1 MKGRVG
7 IAFAAMVV
15 LLPRLA
21 CAADPVAVLTEIQV
35 RRGQVH
41 VRSVGDGDWSAPKPL
56 QSLRPGD
63 QVRVVGDG
71 RAVLVFTGG
80 RGTEIVTQGNSPYSV
95 AAQSEV
101 GATDRVK
108 AVIGGVT
115 NFLLGQ
121 QKERTFQSLSVRSVR
136 SQPPAILGPR
146 DTRVLPGNVVFE
158 WAGSDRLRYNVRL
171 VGAQGVIWKRDDVER
186 KPLTYPASAPTLA
199 PGGRYVWELETKE
212 HGVQAAQFE
221 VASVTDAAAVTDSL
235 AVLTPANAKG
245 YTPATLSL
253 MRAGLLFQQRFYADA
268 RRELETGIVASP
280 EEPTLYLLLG
290 HVYDRIGLKQQAANA
305 FDEAEALSTR

>member
-1 MKGRVG
+1 MRGPMGVAR
-7 IAFAAMVV
+7 AAIVV
-15 LLPRLA
+15 LLVAPA
-21 CAADPVAVLTEIQV
+21 WAADPVAVLTEIQV

-41 VRSVGDGDWSAPKPL
+41 VRAVGDSQWSAPKPL

-80 RGTEIVTQGNSPYSV
+80 RGTEIVTQSNSPYSV
-95 AAQSEV
+95 SALAES

-108 AVIGGVT
+108 SVIGGVT

-121 QKERTFQSLSVRSVR
+121 QRERTFQSLSVRSVR
-136 SQPPAILGPR
+136 PQPPAILGPR
-146 DTRVLPGNVVFE
+146 ETRVLPGNVVFE
-158 WAGSDRLRYNVRL
+158 WAGSDRLRYQVRV
-171 VGAQGVIWKRDDVER
+171 VGAQGVIWQMDDVER
-186 KPLTYPASAPTLA
+186 KALVYPSSAPALA

-221 VASVTDAAAVTDSL
+221 VASATDAAAVTDSL
-235 AVLTPANAKG
+235 AVLTPANARG

-268 RRELETGIVASP
+268 RRELEAGIATSP
-280 EEPTLYLLLG
+280 EEPTLHLLLG

-305 FDEAEALSTR
+305 FDEAEALSAR

>member
-1 MKGRVG
+1 VG
-7 IAFAAMVV
+7 LALAVIVV
-15 LLPRLA
+15 LLPGLA
-21 CAADPVAVLTEIQV
+21 WAADPVAVLTEIQV

-41 VRSVGDGDWSAPKPL
+41 VRAVGETEWSAPKPL

-80 RGTEIVTQGNSPYSV
+80 RGTEIVTQSSSPFTVS
-95 AAQSEV
+95 AQSDA

-115 NFLLGQ
+115 NFLLGTQ
-121 QKERTFQSLSVRSVR
+121 RERTFQSLSVRSVR
-136 SQPPAILGPR
+136 PQPPAILAPR
-146 DTRVLPGNVVFE
+146 DTLVLPGSVVFE
-158 WAGSDRLRYNVRL
+158 WAGSDRLRYKVRV
-171 VGAQGVIWKRDDVER
+171 VGAPGVIWQAEDVDR
-186 KPLTYPASAPTLA
+186 KPLAYPATAPALV
-199 PGGRYVWELETKE
+199 PGSRYVWELETKE

-221 VASVTDAAAVTDSL
+221 VASAADASAIRDSL
-235 AVLTPANAKG
+235 AVLTPATAKG
-245 YTPATLSL
+245 YTPATISL

-268 RRELETGIVASP
+268 RRELEAGIATSP
-280 EEPTLYLLLG
+280 DEPTLHLLLG
-290 HVYDRIGLKQQAANA
+290 HVYDRTGLKQQAAQE

>member
-1 MKGRVG
+1 MRVRV
-7 IAFAAMVV
+7 AMAVV
-15 LLPRLA
+15 TMLVLA
-21 CAADPVAVLTEIQV
+21 PGLARGADPVAVLTEIQV

-41 VRSVGDGDWSAPKPL
+41 VKAVGDTDWSAPKPL

-80 RGTEIVTQGNSPYSV
+80 RGTEIVTSTNSPYAV
-95 AAQSEV
+95 KAQPE
-101 GATDRVK
+101 GGTADRAK

-121 QKERTFQSLSVRSVR
+121 QRERTFQSLSVRSVR
-136 SQPPAILGPR
+136 SQPPSIIGPR

-158 WAGSDRLRYNVRL
+158 WLGSDRLRYTVRL
-171 VGAQGVIWKRDDVER
+171 VGSQGVVWQQSDLEGKTVA
-186 KPLTYPASAPTLA
+186 YPASAPALT
-199 PGGRYVWELETKE
+199 PGTRYMWELETKE
-212 HGVQAAQFE
+212 HGIQAAQFE
-221 VASVTDAAAVTDSL
+221 VAPAADASNVKDAL
-235 AVLTPANAKG
+235 AVLRTAKG

-253 MRAGLLFQQRFYADA
+253 MRGGLLVQNGFYADA
-268 RRELETGIVASP
+268 RREIETGIKTSP

-290 HVYDRIGLKQQAANA
+290 HVYDRIGLKQQAAQA

>member
-1 MKGRVG
+1 MTGRVRL
-7 IAFAAMVV
+7 ALAAMVV
-15 LLPRLA
+15 LLPGLA
-21 CAADPVAVLTEIQV
+21 WAADPVAVLTEIQV

-41 VRSVGDGDWSAPKPL
+41 VRAVGETEWSAPKPL

-80 RGTEIVTQGNSPYSV
+80 RGTEIVTQSSSPYTIS
-95 AAQSEV
+95 AQSDG

-108 AVIGGVT
+108 SVIGGVT
-115 NFLLGQ
+115 NFLLGTQ
-121 QKERTFQSLSVRSVR
+121 RERTFQSLSVRSVR

-146 DTRVLPGNVVFE
+146 ETRVLPGNVVFE
-158 WAGSDRLRYNVRL
+158 WAGSDRLRYKVRL
-171 VGAQGVIWKRDDVER
+171 VGGQGVVWQLDDIER
-186 KPLTYPASAPTLA
+186 KPITYPSTAPTLA
-199 PGGRYVWELETKE
+199 PGGRYVWELETRE

-221 VASVTDAAAVTDSL
+221 VASLTDAAAVRDSL
-235 AVLTPANAKG
+235 ALLTPANAKG

-268 RRELETGIVASP
+268 RRELEAGIATSP
-280 EEPTLYLLLG
+280 EEPTLHLLLG

>member
-1 MKGRVG
+1 MG

-80 RGTEIVTQGNSPYSV
+80 RGTEIVTQSNSPYSV
-95 AAQSEV
+95 SAQSEV

-158 WAGSDRLRYNVRL
+158 W
-171 VGAQGVIWKRDDVER
+171 
-186 KPLTYPASAPTLA
+186 
-199 PGGRYVWELETKE
+199 
-212 HGVQAAQFE
+212 
-221 VASVTDAAAVTDSL
+221 
-235 AVLTPANAKG
+235 
-245 YTPATLSL
+245 
-253 MRAGLLFQQRFYADA
+253 
-268 RRELETGIVASP
+268 
-280 EEPTLYLLLG
+280 
-290 HVYDRIGLKQQAANA
+290 
-305 FDEAEALSTR
+305 

>member
-1 MKGRVG
+1 MRGG
-7 IAFAAMVV
+7 AAMAMVV
-15 LLPRLA
+15 LAWAAAPA
-21 CAADPVAVLTEIQV
+21 WAADPVAVLTEIQV

-41 VRSVGDGDWSAPKPL
+41 VRAVGENEWGAPKPL

-80 RGTEIVTQGNSPYSV
+80 RGTEIVTQNNSPFTVS
-95 AAQSEV
+95 AQAEG

-108 AVIGGVT
+108 SVIGGVT

-121 QKERTFQSLSVRSVR
+121 QRERTFQSLSVRSVR
-136 SQPPAILGPR
+136 TQPPAILGPR
-146 DTRVLPGNVVFE
+146 DTRVLPGSVVFE

-171 VGAQGVIWKRDDVER
+171 VGAQGVLWKIDDVQR
-186 KPLTYPASAPTLA
+186 KPLAYPSTAPALT

-221 VASVTDAAAVTDSL
+221 VASQADSATMQDSL
-235 AVLTPANAKG
+235 AVLTPATAPG
-245 YTPATLSL
+245 YTPATLAL

-268 RRELETGIVASP
+268 RRELDAGIATSP
-280 EEPTLYLLLG
+280 DEPTLHLLLG
-290 HVYDRIGLKQQAANA
+290 HVYDRIGLKQQAAQE

>member
-1 MKGRVG
+1 MKGPGTV
-7 IAFAAMVV
+7 ALAVMVV
-15 LLPRLA
+15 LGAAPA
-21 CAADPVAVLTEIQV
+21 WAADPVAVLTEIQV

-41 VRSVGDGDWSAPKPL
+41 VRPVGDSEWSAPKPL

-80 RGTEIVTQGNSPYSV
+80 RGTEIVSSGNSPYSV
-95 AAQSEV
+95 SAQAEG

-108 AVIGGVT
+108 SVISGVT
-115 NFLLGQ
+115 NFLIGQ
-121 QKERTFQSLSVRSVR
+121 QREPKFQSLSVRSVR
-136 SQPPAILGPR
+136 PQPPGILGPR
-146 DTRVLPGNVVFE
+146 ETRVLPGQVVFE
-158 WAGSDRLRYNVRL
+158 WAGSERLRYKVRV
-171 VGAQGVIWKRDDVER
+171 VGPTGVIWQQDDVER
-186 KPLTYPASAPTLA
+186 KPLPYPASAPALA

-221 VASVTDAAAVTDSL
+221 VASAADATLVKDSL
-235 AVLTPANAKG
+235 AVLTPANTRG

-268 RRELETGIVASP
+268 RSELVTGIATSP
-280 EEPTLYLLLG
+280 DEPTLHLLLG
-290 HVYDRIGLKQQAANA
+290 HVYGRIGLTQQAAQE